1 MKRFIMVVL
10 AVTLMFGGVLLAMVR
25 PIRAQSTG
33 TSSGSGMMQG
43 GTQNMMMQGGTQN
56 MMMGPGIFMPSMNP
70 ANGRKL
76 FASKGCVVCHA
87 VNGVGGKDAAP
98 LDASTMPA
106 VMNPFDFVA
115 KMWQGAQM
123 MITMQQQE
131 LKQQT
136 NFTGQELADIIAFL
150 HDPDEEKKFSAADIP
165 PEIKSHMEQ

>member
-1 MKRFIMVVL
+1 MKRFVIVV
-10 AVTLMFGGVLLAMVR
+10 AGVTLMFGAGLLAIVR
-25 PIRAQSTG
+25 PIQAQSTG
-33 TSSGSGMMQG
+33 TTSGGMMQG
-43 GTQNMMMQGGTQN
+43 GTQNMMMPGGTQN

-106 VMNPFDFVA
+106 IMNPFDFVA

-136 NFTGQELADIIAFL
+136 TFSGQELADIIAFL
-150 HDPDEEKKFSAADIP
+150 HDPDEQKKFSTADIP

>member
-1 MKRFIMVVL
+1 MKRFVIVV
-10 AVTLMFGGVLLAMVR
+10 AGVTLMFGAGLLAIVR
-25 PIRAQSTG
+25 PIHAQSTG
-33 TSSGSGMMQG
+33 TTSGGMMQG

-106 VMNPFDFVA
+106 IMNPFDFVA

-136 NFTGQELADIIAFL
+136 TFSRSYSSNLAGFRGWATF
-150 HDPDEEKKFSAADIP
+150 FGSAGVLDV
-165 PEIKSHMEQ
+165 ERGLVRRCC